1 MKYIK
6 LLPTLLIIWLVLSQ
20 NIAKADNRIVG
31 YLKNAPPE
39 IINQTIKEIQSENLQ
54 NKTQTIKINHTDKT
68 ALKSE
73 FRKLLT
79 PKLSGFFA
87 IYAGYMDISNKDGLI
102 QFPLRQAANKLYIA
116 FTEKINLI
124 KVKDNTF
131 SHKQFANPQKHPTK
145 LYLYEKQE
153 DEKKNKFW
161 KVQEVPLPKDKKI
174 SPLTLVIFTRPTNV
188 FIETGAFIC
197 SNSQHM
203 VLPEIY
209 IIDTQDQAL
218 SALNILKVKRFFE
231 PVKFEE
237 KPATEKSTQ
246 GMATNT

>member
-6 LLPTLLIIWLVLSQ
+6 LLPNLLIIWLALGQ
-20 NIAKADNRIVG
+20 NIAKADNRIIE
-31 YLKNAPPE
+31 YLKNAPPA
-39 IINQTIKEIQSENLQ
+39 IINQIIKYAETENLQ
-54 NKTQTIKINHTDKT
+54 NKIQAIKIKHTDKT
-68 ALKSE
+68 ALKGE
-73 FRKLLT
+73 FKKLLT

-102 QFPLRQAANKLYIA
+102 QFPLRQAATKLYVA

-131 SHKQFANPQKHPTK
+131 SHRQFANPQKHPTK

-161 KVQEVPLPKDKKI
+161 NVQEVPLPEDRKI
-174 SPLTLVIFTRPTNV
+174 NPLTLIIFTQPTNV
-188 FIETGAFIC
+188 FVKTGAFIC
-197 SNSQHM
+197 SSSQHM

-209 IIDTQDQAL
+209 VIDTQDQAL

-231 PVKFEE
+231 PVNLEE

-246 GMATNT
+246 GIATNT